1 VEKVLHSFKHKY
13 CIGDKRMPITTLT
26 NISVPTE
33 GAGSN
38 SSLLMPKLQYRFR
51 VFLDNFGTTGA
62 ADGTREISRQVVD
75 VTRPNV
81 SFEQMTIEA
90 YNSRTY
96 LAGKHTWDPI
106 TLTLREDA
114 NNNVQKIVGQQ
125 IQRQFDFYEQSS
137 AVSSGTYKF
146 QTRIEILD
154 GGNGAQGANI
164 IDRFHL
170 VGCYI
175 ESANYNTLAYATN
188 EPVTTTLSI
197 RYDNA
202 IQFGADEDFIGI
214 GSAVGRASNASIGGT
229 TVTG

>member
-1 VEKVLHSFKHKY
+1 
-13 CIGDKRMPITTLT
+13 
-26 NISVPTE
+26 
-33 GAGSN
+33 
-38 SSLLMPKLQYRFR
+38 MPKLQYRFR
-51 VFLDNFGTTGA
+51 VFLDNFGTTGG

-75 VTRPNV
+75 VTRPNLT
-81 SFEQMTIEA
+81 FDQITIDA

-96 LAGKHTWDPI
+96 LAGKHTWEPI

-125 IQRQFDFYEQSS
+125 LQRQFDFFEQSS

-154 GGNGAQGANI
+154 GGNGATGANV

-188 EPVTTTLSI
+188 DPVTTTLSI

-202 IQFGADEDFIGI
+202 IQFGADEDFNGI
-214 GSAVGRASNASIGGT
+214 GEPTARILAGGTGGT